1 MASLLALTQAQ
12 PRRTL
17 AAGEAL
23 LEEGDEGGELYVLE
37 SGRLGVERD
46 GVRLATIAEPGAL
59 VGEMAVLLGT
69 DHSATV
75 RAETAATVRVI
86 ADPIPFLEATPVV
99 ALQVATLACARLEAT
114 SALLV
119 QLRKESEGKA
129 AEQGILSR
137 LFSAITVP
145 PPPAGPRPGSRR
157 VSFE

>member
-12 PRRTL
+12 PRRAL

-23 LEEGDEGGELYVLE
+23 LTEGDEGGALYVLE
-37 SGRLGVERD
+37 SGRLSVERE
-46 GVRLATIAEPGAL
+46 GVPLATIAEPGAL
-59 VGEMAVLLGT
+59 IGEMAVLLGT

-75 RAETAATVRVI
+75 RAETAASVRVI
-86 ADPIPFLEATPVV
+86 DDPIPFLEATPLV

-129 AEQGILSR
+129 AEQGLLSR
-137 LFSAITVP
+137 IFAAVTVP
-145 PPPAGPRPGSRR
+145 PPAAARPGAARR